1 VIVLTSTDNLWEW
14 GDRKMKAKVKTG
26 FFAATAATMLVSLA
40 IASTPASAKTIKACQ
55 KEWQAD
61 KVAMK
66 AAGKTEKA
74 FVAECRGTDASA
86 STKPAAAPATKEDK
100 GGGGRY

>member
-1 VIVLTSTDNLWEW
+1 MST
-14 GDRKMKAKVKTG
+14 RIFTAI
-26 FFAATAATMLVSLA
+26 ATTMLVSLA
-40 IASTPASAKTIKACQ
+40 VSSAPASAKTAKDCV
-55 KEWQAD
+55 KEWRAD

-74 FVAECRGTDASA
+74 YVAECKTPASPGSQA
-86 STKPAAAPATKEDK
+86 APAAAKEPS